1 MNFMTTLCRLISAV
15 TCLLIGGY
23 HIGAE
28 TPQPNVIVILVD
40 DLGAHDLGYSGS
52 TFHRTPNIDKLA
64 AQGTRFTAAY
74 SACTVCSPTRA
85 SLLTGQYPARL
96 HLTDWISGHERPHA
110 KLRVPDW
117 TQHLDR
123 SEVNL
128 ARVFHQ
134 AGYTTAAIGKW
145 HLGGPEFYP
154 DRQGFDVNI
163 GGTDRGQP
171 PSYHAPYRIATL
183 PEGPPGEFLTDR
195 ESAEACAFIEMNR
208 NRPFFLYLAH
218 YGVHT
223 PLMGKAS
230 VIQRYQAQANPAAA
244 QHNPTYAALLES
256 VDDSVGRLRAKLED
270 LHLAE
275 RTMLIFT
282 SDNGGLILGGTN
294 APTSNSPLRSG
305 KGSPY
310 EGGVRVP
317 LLMAW
322 PGHIPAG
329 QVCSVPTITPDLYP
343 TLLQLARVADLPRHR
358 PDGQS
363 LAPLVMGRAGSS
375 SHQRSPLYWHYP
387 HYHPGGATPY
397 GAIRDGNWKL
407 IQYEEDGRCELFDLA
422 QDPGEQHD
430 LSRERTK
437 IVARLGQNL
446 AHWRKK
452 VGAQMPTPNPQ
463 YDPARD
469 H

>member
-1 MNFMTTLCRLISAV
+1 MKTLWLRLA
-15 TCLLIGGY
+15 LALGMLIGGF
-23 HIGAE
+23 GAAAGAARL
-28 TPQPNVIVILVD
+28 NVIVILVD

-52 TFHRTPNIDKLA
+52 TFHRTPHIDQLA

-96 HLTDWISGHERPHA
+96 HLTDWISGHTRPYA
-110 KLRVPDW
+110 KLRVPNW
-117 TQHLDR
+117 TQHLER

-134 AGYTTAAIGKW
+134 AGYATAAIGKW
-145 HLGGPEFYP
+145 HLGGPDYYP
-154 DRQGFDVNI
+154 ERQGFDVNI

-183 PEGPPGEFLTDR
+183 PEGPAGEFLTDR
-195 ESAEACAFIEMNR
+195 ESAEACAFIEKNQH
-208 NRPFFLYLAH
+208 RPFFLYLAH

-223 PLMGKAS
+223 PLMGKS
-230 VIQRYQAQANPAAA
+230 QVIARYRAQANPDAA

-256 VDDSVGRLRAKLED
+256 VDDSVGRLRAKLEE
-270 LHLAE
+270 LRLSE
-275 RTMLIFT
+275 QTLLIFT
-282 SDNGGLILGGTN
+282 SDNGGLVLGGTN

-317 LLMAW
+317 LLIAL
-322 PGHIPAG
+322 PGRVPAG
-329 QVCSVPTITPDLYP
+329 RVCSVPTITPDLYP
-343 TLLQLARVADLPRHR
+343 TLLQLAKVPDMPHHR

-363 LAPLVMGRAGSS
+363 LAAVLLGRPGTAA
-375 SHQRSPLYWHYP
+375 RRAPLYWHYP

-397 GAIRDGNWKL
+397 GAIRRDHWKL
-407 IQYEEDGRCELFDLA
+407 IHYEEDGRSELFDLA
-422 QDPGEQHD
+422 RDPAEQHD
-430 LSRERTK
+430 LSHEQGK
-437 IVARLGQNL
+437 VVARLEQDL
-446 AHWRKK
+446 ARWRTQ
-452 VGAQMPTPNPQ
+452 VGAQLPTPNPQ

-469 H
+469 R